1 MICAHS
7 CADSVDC
14 NLHWSNRGESEV
26 KSVCGG
32 ILQMGHKSK
41 ALPLANAV
49 SMYNTNVQD
58 HCSSGFLKMLE
69 EACQIFHHFVQ
80 LFLPIWFIHVSS
92 RERCNYQILDSF
104 LTNIEGFQY

>member
-1 MICAHS
+1 MIGAHS

-41 ALPLANAV
+41 ALPLAKAL
-49 SMYNTNVQD
+49 SMYNTNLQY
-58 HCSSGFLKMLE
+58 HYKSGFLKMLE
-69 EACQIFHHFVQ
+69 EACQVFHHLRGCFCQ
-80 LFLPIWFIHVSS
+80 LGLFIISPT
-92 RERCNYQILDSF
+92 ID
-104 LTNIEGFQY
+104 TII